1 VTALVLDASIAVTWC
16 FENEATD
23 ATRGL
28 LEYLRQHDATVPSLW
43 PLEIA
48 NTLAMAERRGRI
60 VPADAAEFI
69 SLLDSLAVAVDAEMT
84 RHAFGRILDL
94 ARSERLSGYGA
105 SYLELAMRL
114 GVPLA
119 TKDHALAGA
128 ATRLGVTVMGMD

>member
-23 ATRGL
+23 ATRRVL
-28 LEYLRQHDATVPSLW
+28 AHLRQDEAAVPSLW
-43 PLEIA
+43 PLEVA

-60 VPADAAEFI
+60 VSADAAAFVA
-69 SLLDSLAVAVDAEMT
+69 LLDSLAVTVDPETT

-94 ARSERLSGYGA
+94 ARSERLSGYNA

-119 TKDHALAGA
+119 TKDHALASA
-128 ATRLGVTVMGMD
+128 ASRVGVTVMGVD